1 MRWPR
6 APARSGRPLPS
17 AAGRKRRMRLF
28 AGASPAGGLR
38 GQAGGDHGRRDGV
51 RFRPR
56 ARSFAPDPPRRGAD
70 SPPPR
75 RPGPGVARGPPFQA
89 SSAAPAEPFGPH
101 RLPPWRHYDSG
112 GPVIT
117 DGRALRWSLI
127 TNGRALRRAVAGDS
141 APSQPKGS
149 RLLMTQMM
157 LQRHMRRSA
166 AAAGAPAIGMG
177 APVAGSSCQ

>member
-1 MRWPR
+1 MRLLQRSTHPQDSGDSSRDQQLMTAADKAVRRPR
-6 APARSGRPLPS
+6 APARPGRPLPS

-28 AGASPAGGLR
+28 AGPSPAGGLR

-127 TNGRALRRAVAGDS
+127 TNGRALRPLQATRLRV
-141 APSQPKGS
+141 S
-149 RLLMTQMM
+149 R
-157 LQRHMRRSA
+157 RDR
-166 AAAGAPAIGMG
+166 G
-177 APVAGSSCQ
+177 C